1 MENHPSIALESLA
14 ALSVAKC
21 LQRISRVSAGTW
33 QVEGV
38 KVSYGSVRDALAA
51 HDFSNPAAAV
61 YISLEGIRP
70 VTSAMLIDP
79 ANIAYVSKCFTGHDF
94 SRVGPITPAEEV
106 MLTELANIVLNAIT
120 NALMNALK
128 KSFIPALPRFAQG
141 GIDVIEKEFL
151 SIPALKQNFRIVTVA
166 IKMCAGGSSAR
177 SEVFSLVPEELAME
191 LDNLRPP
198 AGSHDGIA

>member
-1 MENHPSIALESLA
+1 MDLHPSIALESLA

-33 QVEGV
+33 QVEGA

-51 HDFSNPAAAV
+51 HDFSDPAAAV
-61 YISLEGIRP
+61 YISLDGPRP
-70 VTSAMLIDP
+70 VTSAMILDP
-79 ANIAYVSKCFTGHDF
+79 ANIEYVSKCFTGHSF
-94 SRVGPITPAEEV
+94 PRGGPITPAEEV
-106 MLTELANIVLNAIT
+106 MLTELANIILNAVT
-120 NALMNALK
+120 NALLNAVK

-141 GIDVIEKEFL
+141 GLDVIEKEFL
-151 SIPALKQNFRIVTVA
+151 AIPALKQNFRIVTVT
-166 IKMCAGGSSAR
+166 INMCAGASSAKA
-177 SEVFSLVPEELAME
+177 EVFSLVPEELAME

>member
-1 MENHPSIALESLA
+1 MDQHPSIALESLT

-33 QVEGV
+33 QVQGV

-51 HDFSNPAAAV
+51 HDFRNPAAAV

-70 VTSAMLIDP
+70 VTSAMILDTAAIE
-79 ANIAYVSKCFTGHDF
+79 YVSKCFTGHSF
-94 SRVGPITPAEEV
+94 PRSGPITPAEEV
-106 MLTELANIVLNAIT
+106 MLTELANIVLNAVT

-141 GIDVIEKEFL
+141 GLDVIEREFL
-151 SIPALKQNFRIVTVA
+151 AIPALKQNFRIVTVA
-166 IKMCAGGSSAR
+166 IEMCSGPSAAR
-177 SEVFSLVPEELAME
+177 GEVFSLVPEELAME

-198 AGSHDGIA
+198 AGSHDGAA